1 MELNLVLNL
10 NLKLELCTPCFG
22 FLFSL
27 FGISDKKVS
36 KVYLEKPIFWQA
48 KNEFLFRF
56 DNVTQNSEKS
66 QSEIG
71 VSITNP
77 IMIEESQSQTESESD
92 EAPKPEPEK
101 EQEQKPEEEQEQ
113 EPDVEQAR
121 IRESAEDLSN
131 NEWLSLHGYPP
142 GSAEQLLAIFRRFC
156 SIISHRKSKHG
167 LELRFASE
175 ERLQLG
181 VLMAK
186 RLVVG
191 NMQINWHIGR
201 LEDDPSINP
210 DPSRERSTASEL
222 GVLGKLRRAFANYFR

>member
-1 MELNLVLNL
+1 M
-10 NLKLELCTPCFG
+10 
-22 FLFSL
+22 
-27 FGISDKKVS
+27 
-36 KVYLEKPIFWQA
+36 
-48 KNEFLFRF
+48 FRF

-71 VSITNP
+71 VSITNR
-77 IMIEESQSQTESESD
+77 IMIEESSHSQTESESD

-101 EQEQKPEEEQEQ
+101 EQKQEEEQEQ

-121 IRESAEDLSN
+121 IRESAEDLSS
-131 NEWLSLHGYPP
+131 NEWLSLHGFPP

-156 SIISHRKSKHG
+156 SINSHRKSKHG
-167 LELRFASE
+167 LELRFASAE
-175 ERLQLG
+175 CLQLG

-191 NMQINWHIGR
+191 NMQIHWHVGR

-210 DPSRERSTASEL
+210 DPSRERSAAGEL